1 MTDLILERYFDA
13 TISSA
18 EVLELAVD
26 SASCFGMHRVDWN
39 ASYLAADGHKMVCN
53 FSAPDM
59 ESARIALR
67 QVGTDMKVFWKG
79 SVHDVP
85 GVDEAE
91 IGKANVLVERSF
103 DDDVTLQE
111 IQDIEDAGIWCLE
124 IRNVRFLRTFF
135 SADRKRM
142 LCLYEAPDAESVR
155 QAQREAGVPFD
166 EAWAFSRYGP
176 ENLSRITV

>member
-1 MTDLILERYFDA
+1 MTDMILERYFDPA
-13 TISSA
+13 FTPGEVVDLPAGSA
-18 EVLELAVD
+18 D
-26 SASCFGMHRVDWN
+26 CFDMHQVDWE
-39 ASYLAADGHKMVCN
+39 ASYLSADGHKMVCN
-53 FSAPDM
+53 FRAPDM

-67 QVGTDMKVFWKG
+67 QIDSDLSVFWKG
-79 SVHDVP
+79 SVHDAP
-85 GVDEAE
+85 GIDAAE

-103 DDDVTLQE
+103 DDSVTLQE

-124 IRNVRFLRTFF
+124 IRNVRFLRSFF

-166 EAWAFSRYGP
+166 EAWTFSRYGP
-176 ENLSRITV
+176 DELS